1 MKDILTPSDKLF
13 HNRLDNL
20 NGILRLST
28 KSGEIVSGYLSKRPF
43 HLNVIE
49 SACRGRFKETGHS
62 LVLADM
68 LKHEIIQK
76 SFIASFLDMEHEFM
90 DVTAEIDRVD
100 VALKSDDMFIII
112 ENKVNAANEM
122 ENQVYRYVHEIGIDK
137 YKYKMSQIYVIYL
150 NPTNRDMPSD
160 RSLCDKNGKN
170 NVFTALGEKH
180 YRIRSYKH
188 DITNWLRGLKI
199 DNEQHI
205 SSALD
210 QYIDFLENKFHTSLI
225 DKDMNEEIRKLIAD
239 ELHLEE
245 KSLELQIKTL
255 DEQLEKVN
263 DLYDR
268 MAELRNEL
276 GRQHSH
282 EMMLEW
288 QKRVESLLAIQV
300 VNPDSHSFEIKL
312 NNGVWLR
319 INDGNDNEINSL
331 PYWGFRY
338 DNYRKGEYPVIKS
351 QIDEVLILADIKN
364 KREDY
369 FGWVAWYETQK
380 GDELFVSLFNAARK
394 KGLI

>member
-1 MKDILTPSDKLF
+1 MKDILTLSDKLF

-28 KSGEIVSGYLSKRPF
+28 KSGEIVAGYLSKRPF

-100 VALKSDDMFIII
+100 VALKSDDMFVII
-112 ENKVNAANEM
+112 ENKVNAANEQ

-160 RSLCDKNGKN
+160 RSLCDKNGQN
-170 NVFTALGEKH
+170 NVFTALCEDH
-180 YRIRSYKH
+180 YRIKSYKH

-245 KSLELQIKTL
+245 KSYELQIKTL
-255 DEQLEKVN
+255 DEQLEKVK
-263 DLYDR
+263 DLSDR
-268 MAELRNEL
+268 MAELKIEL
-276 GRQHSH
+276 RKQHSH

-300 VNPDSHSFEIKL
+300 NSDSHSFGIKL
-312 NNGVWLR
+312 NNGVWLG
-319 INDGNDNEINSL
+319 IWDGLDNKSYL
-331 PYWGFRY
+331 PYWGFQF
-338 DNYRKGEYPVIKS
+338 DNYSEEKHPEIHS
-351 QIDEVLILADIKN
+351 QIEEVLTLADIKKTN
-364 KREDY
+364 KDDT
-369 FGWVAWYETQK
+369 GWVAWYETQK
-380 GDELFVSLFNAARK
+380 GVERFVSLFNAAQK